1 LQRATVQIERDG
13 RLFLSTEEI
22 LTKMVSGLFILLG
35 VVMTV
40 LRFVQS
46 EALLN
51 P

>member
-1 LQRATVQIERDG
+1 
-13 RLFLSTEEI
+13 
-22 LTKMVSGLFILLG
+22 MVSGLFILLG

-40 LRFVQS
+40 LQFVQS

>member
-1 LQRATVQIERDG
+1 
-13 RLFLSTEEI
+13 
-22 LTKMVSGLFILLG
+22 MVSGLFILLG